1 MEVLKNKGCLAEI
14 IIGALLITGIGVKFL
29 SGNVKS
35 QEMKNARANG
45 TIEAYQAIIEK
56 HSGSQYAI
64 EASDSLVSIYKRGSY
79 SIQDLLGIRDSYKGK
94 GGYYSLVNG
103 ISQVIETRVSTLYDE
118 ALATNT
124 QSGWTQYCNNVPE
137 EYWKD
142 AKQRMVFLTPAYQKA
157 AKTNTIAGWQR
168 YIASVS
174 RSDIADAEERLGGL
188 CREEYNKA
196 KQANTV
202 TAWKKF
208 KQTVPKDYW
217 QDADR
222 QLENAQME
230 YYRNYQL
237 STGAKPWAKYYG
249 SGAGGNSLITVKASS
264 SSDVVVVVKYNNSSG
279 RVANHAYIRKGGRHT
294 LSLPSGYRYQVFF
307 YTGNGWYPDKDMK
320 GEVKGG
326 FLSGSWS
333 KDGTPYVLDYG
344 EEVTYTLT
352 ATVNGNFSTS
362 GSSENEGL

>member
-1 MEVLKNKGCLAEI
+1 MEFLKNKGCLAEI
-14 IIGALLITGIGVKFL
+14 IIIALLVIGIGIKFL

-35 QEMKNARANG
+35 QEMKNARTAG
-45 TIEAYQAIIEK
+45 TVEAYQAIIDK
-56 HSGSQYAI
+56 HSGSKYAI
-64 EASDSLVSIYKRGSY
+64 EASDSLVSIYKRGNH
-79 SIQDLLGIRDSYKGK
+79 SIQDLLAIRDVYKSK
-94 GGYYSLVNG
+94 AGYYSLFNG
-103 ISQVIETRVSTLYDE
+103 INEIVESRINDLYNK
-118 ALATNT
+118 AISTNT
-124 QSGWTQYCNNVPE
+124 HAGWTQYCRDVPE

-142 AKQRMVFLTPAYQKA
+142 AKKRMVYLTPAYQRA
-157 AKTNTIAGWQR
+157 ANTNTIAGWQR

-174 RSDIADAEERLGGL
+174 RDNIADAEERLGSL

-202 TAWKKF
+202 AAWRKF
-208 KQTVPKDYW
+208 KQTVPKEYW

-230 YYRNYQL
+230 FYRNNQL
-237 STGAKPWAKYYG
+237 STGAKPWARYYG
-249 SGAGGNSLITVKASS
+249 SGAGGNSWITVKASS

-294 LSLPSGYRYQVFF
+294 LSLPSGNRYQVFF
-307 YTGNGWYPDKDMK
+307 YTGNGWYPDKEMK

-333 KDGTPYVLDYG
+333 KDGTPYVLGYG

-362 GSSENEGL
+362 GSSANEGL